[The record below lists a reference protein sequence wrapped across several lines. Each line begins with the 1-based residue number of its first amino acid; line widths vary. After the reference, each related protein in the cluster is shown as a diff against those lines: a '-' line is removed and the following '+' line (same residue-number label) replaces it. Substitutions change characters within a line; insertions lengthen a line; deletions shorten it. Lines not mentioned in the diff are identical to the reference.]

1 MSARSILFLLQALA
15 LGAQA
20 QHIAPAAVLAAGG
33 VGTADQV
40 ELQWSAGQVV
50 SSSFIGDA
58 VLTAGVQ
65 QPDAS
70 GLRVHLRVL
79 LDGAWRADA
88 GLMVDSLRAQGLLPM
103 QEPYTALGFTVNGPL
118 SCDPAVFQVT
128 DADAITDWVLVE
140 LRRAA
145 DPTAVLDVRAAL
157 LQRDGDVVAVDGVS
171 PLLFDRA
178 TEACHLAVRHRNH
191 LGVLGAAVIQAGA
204 ASMDLDLSLLTTT
217 TFGTN
222 AQKHANGRQ
231 LLWAGNVIGDAQ
243 LKYTGENNDRD
254 PILTAIGGI
263 VPTNSTSGY
272 RAEDVNLDGAVKYTG
287 ENNDRD
293 LLLSNVGGVV
303 PTNIR
308 NEQLP

>member
-1 MSARSILFLLQALA
+1 MSARSFLLLLHALA

-20 QHIAPAAVLAAGG
+20 QHIAPAAVLPAGG
-33 VGTADQV
+33 SGTAGQL

-50 SSSFIGDA
+50 SSTFIGDA
-58 VLTAGVQ
+58 MLTAGVQ
-65 QPDAS
+65 QPDAA

-88 GLMVDSLRAQGLLPM
+88 GLMLDSLRAQGLLPM
-103 QEPYTALGFTVNGPL
+103 QEPYTSLGFAVSGPL
-118 SCDPAVFQVT
+118 SCDPAVFLVT
-128 DADAITDWVLVE
+128 GADAITDWVLVE

-145 DPTAVLDVRAAL
+145 DPTTVLEVRAAL
-157 LQRDGDVVAVDGVS
+157 LQRDGDVVTVDGVS
-171 PLLFDRA
+171 PLRFNRA
-178 TEACHLAVRHRNH
+178 AEACHLAVRHRNH
-191 LGVLGAAVIQAGA
+191 LGVLGAAAIQAGA
-204 ASMDLDLSLLTTT
+204 ASVDLDLSLPTTV

-222 AQKHANGRQ
+222 AQKPANGRQ
-231 LLWAGNVIGDAQ
+231 LLWAGNVNGDTQ
-243 LKYTGENNDRD
+243 LKYTGESNDRD

-263 VPTNSTSGY
+263 VPTNTTTGY
-272 RAEDVNLDGAVKYTG
+272 RLEDVNLDGAVKYTG
-287 ENNDRD
+287 GNNDRD